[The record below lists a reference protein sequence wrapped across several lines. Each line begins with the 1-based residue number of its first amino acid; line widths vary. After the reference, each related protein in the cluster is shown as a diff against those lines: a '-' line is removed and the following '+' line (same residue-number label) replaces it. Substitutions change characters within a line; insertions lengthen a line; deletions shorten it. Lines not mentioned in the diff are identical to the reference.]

1 MVVDRDTDKRLESTR
16 TRLNKLAWLLDSS
29 IRLPGGFRLGLD
41 GIIGLLPGVGDVI
54 TAAVSSYIIAKAAL
68 LRVPASTLARMGLNV
83 LLELIVGIVP
93 LFGDLFD
100 IVFRAN
106 IRNVRLIEAHLD
118 DPGGTRTQSRWIIA
132 GTLIAIVLI
141 LFLAVAIIVSLF
153 GLLWARITA

>member
-1 MVVDRDTDKRLESTR
+1 MVERDTDKRLERTR
-16 TRLNKLAWLLDSS
+16 TRLGRLAWLLDSS

-41 GIIGLLPGVGDVI
+41 GIIGLLPGIGDLI
-54 TAAVSSYIIAKAAL
+54 TAAISSYIIARAAFM
-68 LRVPASTLARMGLNV
+68 RVPASTLARMGLNV

-93 LFGDLFD
+93 LFGDIFD
-100 IVFRAN
+100 IAFRAN

-118 DPGGTRTQSRWIIA
+118 DPGGTRTQSRWIIV

-153 GLLWARITA
+153 GLLWARFTA

>member
-1 MVVDRDTDKRLESTR
+1 
-16 TRLNKLAWLLDSS
+16 
-29 IRLPGGFRLGLD
+29 
-41 GIIGLLPGVGDVI
+41 
-54 TAAVSSYIIAKAAL
+54 
-68 LRVPASTLARMGLNV
+68 MGLNV